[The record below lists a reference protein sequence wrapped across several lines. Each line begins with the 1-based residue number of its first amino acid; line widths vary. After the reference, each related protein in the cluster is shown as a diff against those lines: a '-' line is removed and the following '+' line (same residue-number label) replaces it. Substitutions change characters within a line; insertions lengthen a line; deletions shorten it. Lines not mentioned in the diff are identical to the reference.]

1 MSGIFGGGQKAA
13 RAEAAKA
20 QASARREKQTAN
32 EETNRAQQRA
42 ERGGGDGRTGRNRLM
57 GNLGAQLKGKIG
69 E

>member
-1 MSGIFGGGQKAA
+1 MSGMFGGGQKAA
-13 RAEAAKA
+13 RASAAKA
-20 QASARREKQTAN
+20 QASARRDKQTSN

-42 ERGGGDGRTGRNRLM
+42 ERGSGVGRSGRNKLM